1 MRPAA
6 LAFSGSIASGKST
19 LSEEVAGVLQ
29 WSRVSFGDYVRS
41 VAHQRELAESRE
53 ILQAI
58 GADLVERDV
67 EGFCRAVLA
76 QASWQPGQPIVIDG
90 IRHTE
95 VLDNLRQ
102 IVAPM
107 ELFLIFVTVDEVTR
121 SARLLEREATSL
133 EKRQYLEQDS
143 TERQVKF
150 DLAQLSDFII
160 DNRHSLKESVRQIVD
175 WLKTTDS
182 A

>member
-1 MRPAA
+1 MKPTV

-19 LSEEVAGVLQ
+19 LSGEVAEALQ

-41 VAHQRELAESRE
+41 VARNQGLAESRE
-53 ILQAI
+53 VLQAI
-58 GADLVERDV
+58 RADLVERDI

-76 QASWQPGQPIVIDG
+76 QANWQPGQPIVIDG

-95 VLDNLRQ
+95 VLDSLRQ
-102 IVAPM
+102 IVAPTA
-107 ELFLIFVTVDEVTR
+107 LYLIFVTVDEATR

-133 EKRQYLEQDS
+133 EKHQYLEQDS

-150 DLAQLSDFII
+150 DLAHLSDLII
-160 DNRHSLKESVRQIVD
+160 DNRHSLRESVKQIVD